1 MGGDGEHES
10 VRGNAKKF
18 TPYHEG
24 FVRSVLQVIDQD
36 LAHLRKTQAP
46 S

>member
-1 MGGDGEHES
+1 MGGPGHHVR

-24 FVRSVLQVIDQD
+24 FIRSVLQVIDQD